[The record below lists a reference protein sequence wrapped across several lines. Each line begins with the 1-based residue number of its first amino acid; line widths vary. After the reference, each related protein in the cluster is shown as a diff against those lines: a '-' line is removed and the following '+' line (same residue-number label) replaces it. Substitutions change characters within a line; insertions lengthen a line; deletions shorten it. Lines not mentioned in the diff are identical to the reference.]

1 MYFHSRR
8 HKLQQQTILKQ
19 CYGDHTKSTLFA
31 KKCFHFTAYLC
42 QRKSSLAKFC
52 QTHPAKHRSVAFKC
66 DKTRRAT
73 SGGSCLRSG
82 NDLGCNLSL
91 LSLRRPLRSS
101 TSPSSSF
108 ILLSIWPIL
117 THWFLF
123 ITCHQCSAVNFSER
137 GTHSSDSIYYN
148 NNKTTT
154 NTAINISTS
163 FRISKHLIKLILYFI
178 LVHIPCLPYSYFL

>member
-1 MYFHSRR
+1 MATI
-8 HKLQQQTILKQ
+8 KNQNCLQKNVFI
-19 CYGDHTKSTLFA
+19 
-31 KKCFHFTAYLC
+31 TAYLC

-91 LSLRRPLRSS
+91 LSLRRLLRNS

-117 THWFLF
+117 THWILF
-123 ITCHQCSAVNFSER
+123 MTCHQCKVVNFSER
-137 GTHSSDSIYYN
+137 GTHSSDLTYYNNN

-154 NTAINISTS
+154 NTATNISTS
-163 FRISKHLIKLILYFI
+163 FRISKHFIKLILYYYFI
-178 LVHIPCLPYSYFL
+178 